1 MILVLIKGSDAFRV
15 DYEALERFVSPRV
28 YEVDGLVPDPETFRA
43 WVDSRSDTK
52 ATVF

>member
-1 MILVLIKGSDAFRV
+1 MILVLIEGPDAFRV
-15 DYEALERFVSPRV
+15 DHEALERFISPRV
-28 YEVDGLVPDPETFRA
+28 YEVNGLVPDPKAFRA